1 VSGQSLLVVLTSLA
15 LIFALAL
22 FFNRTLYG
30 RALRAT
36 AVNRVGARLAGIS
49 PTFAGTLTF
58 TLGAL
63 VCAFCGVLIG
73 PITTVYY
80 DSGFLISLKGF
91 VGAIIGGLSSYP
103 VRSSSGCSSRSRPSG
118 RAPSRK

>member
-1 VSGQSLLVVLTSLA
+1 MKKL

-58 TLGAL
+58 TLSGKA
-63 VCAFCGVLIG
+63 G
-73 PITTVYY
+73 PI
-80 DSGFLISLKGF
+80 I
-91 VGAIIGGLSSYP
+91 
-103 VRSSSGCSSRSRPSG
+103 
-118 RAPSRK
+118 APSPLPCPTACLTFALSHKHDPGIWPKVVCMSALLRKA